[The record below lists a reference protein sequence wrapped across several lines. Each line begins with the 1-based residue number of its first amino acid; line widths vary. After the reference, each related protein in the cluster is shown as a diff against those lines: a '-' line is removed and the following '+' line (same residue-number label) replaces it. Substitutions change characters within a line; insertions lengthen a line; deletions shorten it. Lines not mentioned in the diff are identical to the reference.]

1 MTVHADTTL
10 CVSAGQCALHA
21 PAVFDQ
27 NEHDGTVMVL
37 NTEPTT
43 EEEEAVR
50 EAVARCP
57 SGAISIT
64 ARHYRSSS
72 AVATKR

>member
-10 CVSAGQCALHA
+10 CIGAGQCALRA

-37 NTEPTT
+37 NTEPNTQH
-43 EEEEAVR
+43 EEAVR
-50 EAVARCP
+50 EAIALCP

-64 ARHYRSSS
+64 GR
-72 AVATKR
+72 